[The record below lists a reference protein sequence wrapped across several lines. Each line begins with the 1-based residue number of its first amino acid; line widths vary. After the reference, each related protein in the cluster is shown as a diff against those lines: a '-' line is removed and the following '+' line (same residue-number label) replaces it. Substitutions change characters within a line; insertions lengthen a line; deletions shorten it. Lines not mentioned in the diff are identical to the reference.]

1 MGRIDLM
8 QNFSFFEII
17 EAQAPMVIKA
27 LNKVVLNGGRKVIV
41 EVAGENNGKS
51 DKDGKNAAARKEKEK
66 RKEASVAVRKKAVKR
81 PPKPKRRQN
90 LAGKNVAIQ
99 QPADRNERTIGNN
112 SSNTKTTARSKARYQ
127 TSPKKA
133 GPNERNNL
141 RINNQN

>member
-51 DKDGKNAAARKEKEK
+51 DKDGKSAAGKKKKEKKKGANAAA
-66 RKEASVAVRKKAVKR
+66 RKKAVKR

-99 QPADRNERTIGNN
+99 QLADRNERTIGNN
-112 SSNTKTTARSKARYQ
+112 SSNTKTTV
-127 TSPKKA
+127 
-133 GPNERNNL
+133 L
-141 RINNQN
+141 